1 MTFDP
6 TYLQQA
12 IDRAAAM
19 IKQAVPN
26 SQVVTY
32 IDPNLTT
39 PFWWVYLDRLQPDE
53 QAYGLTGEIWP
64 VNMRYVVGYVTEG
77 FDGVKQRSVYTALP
91 TVKNYFDTH
100 KRLIYADGQASIPYL
115 NPAKLRIDVASNFGL
130 FSADKH
136 IGIELRLL
144 LPFKIEIEQEY

>member
-1 MTFDP
+1 MTIDT

-12 IDRAAAM
+12 INRAADM
-19 IKQAVPN
+19 IRQAVPN
-26 SQVVTY
+26 SEVITY

-39 PFWWVYLDRLQPDE
+39 PFWWVYLDRLTPDE
-53 QAYGLTGEIWP
+53 QAYAITGEVWP

-77 FDGVKQRSVYTALP
+77 FDGEKQQTVYTALP
-91 TVKNYFDTH
+91 AVKNYFDTH
-100 KRLIYADGQASIPYL
+100 KRLIYADNQATIPYL
-115 NPAKLRIDVASNFGL
+115 NPHKLRIDVGSNFGL

-144 LPFKIEIEQEY
+144 LPFKIENEQEY